1 MSNGPVF
8 PAVSRPGQP
17 VRLVTI
23 FSLGLALGLAGNTA
37 QAGEAGPGIEERP
50 AVTAGAST
58 AAAVNPDL
66 SITVFEQLQQ
76 YQSQI
81 ETLTGRIEQLEHA
94 LSQAREQEK
103 ARYLDTDARLK
114 QLEQA
119 PKAAAPVA
127 AATPVADAPS
137 AGDDEKALF
146 DRARALV
153 REKKFDDAIT
163 AFGEQIRQYPNG
175 ELFPSA
181 LYWLGEMWL
190 VASTPDA
197 PKAGRHFY
205 RVYNEFPKN
214 SWAPAAM
221 YRHGQLLCQ
230 GEDIKKGRL
239 TLARVM
245 SQYSS
250 AAEAKKA
257 ETALKQCQ

>member
-1 MSNGPVF
+1 MSNGPVL

-17 VRLVTI
+17 VRLVA
-23 FSLGLALGLAGNTA
+23 FLSVGLALGFVANTA
-37 QAGEAGPGIEERP
+37 QAGQAGPGIEERP
-50 AVTAGAST
+50 AVTAAAS
-58 AAAVNPDL
+58 AAASSAPDL
-66 SITVFEQLQQ
+66 SIAVFEQLQQ
-76 YQSQI
+76 YQAQI
-81 ETLTGRIEQLEHA
+81 ETLTGRIEELEHA

-119 PKAAAPVA
+119 PKASAPVA
-127 AATPVADAPS
+127 ATTPEAQAPA
-137 AGDDEKALF
+137 AGDDEKVLF

-153 REKKFDDAIT
+153 REKKYDEAIT
-163 AFGEQIRQYPNG
+163 AFGEQIKQYPNG

-181 LYWLGEMWL
+181 MYWLGEMWL

-197 PKAGRHFY
+197 AKAGRHFR

-221 YRHGQLLCQ
+221 YRHGQLQCQ
-230 GEDIKKGRL
+230 GDDIKAGRL

-245 SQYSS
+245 SNYSS
-250 AAEAKKA
+250 APEAKKA

>member
-17 VRLVTI
+17 VRLVAL
-23 FSLGLALGLAGNTA
+23 FSLGLALGIAGNTA

-50 AVTAGAST
+50 AVTAASSS
-58 AAAVNPDL
+58 AASQDL

-81 ETLTGRIEQLEHA
+81 ETLTGRIEELEHA

-127 AATPVADAPS
+127 AAAAPVADAPA
-137 AGDDEKALF
+137 AGDDEKVLF

-153 REKKFDDAIT
+153 REKKFDDAIA
-163 AFGEQIRQYPNG
+163 AFGDQVKQYPNG

-197 PKAGRHFY
+197 PKAGRYFY

-221 YRHGQLLCQ
+221 YRHGQLQCQ
-230 GEDIKKGRL
+230 GEDVRKGRL

-250 AAEAKKA
+250 APEAKKA